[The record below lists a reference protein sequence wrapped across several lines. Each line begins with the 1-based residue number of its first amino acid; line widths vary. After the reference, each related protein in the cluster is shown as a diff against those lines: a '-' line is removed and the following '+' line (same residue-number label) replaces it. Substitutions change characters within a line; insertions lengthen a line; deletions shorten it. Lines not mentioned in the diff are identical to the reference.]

1 MKRLLILLPAV
12 LAAQSALDSPPLA
25 HVLDAAGQLTPV
37 YGLAGNFIAG
47 EPGPALL
54 AYSND
59 GELEWRLEPGRLTVR
74 RQGRTTVFPTE
85 AVRAVIRGT
94 AVQFPD
100 TNETFRLD
108 GDSLVP
114 SSEEPPSQLAGR
126 TIAWM
131 DGKLR
136 IFQADGSVEEVNCER
151 EPESW
156 TAAAAD
162 WARLTIDGRPYLL
175 RLTAG
180 RTRLYVLPQRRR
192 P

>member
-1 MKRLLILLPAV
+1 MKRLLLLFPVV
-12 LAAQSALDSPPLA
+12 LFAQSGLDSPPLA
-25 HVLDAAGQLTPV
+25 HVLDQDGKLTPI

-47 EPGPALL
+47 EPGAPLL

-74 RQGRTTVFPTE
+74 RQERTTVFPTE
-85 AVRAVIRGT
+85 AVRAVFRGAT
-94 AVQFPD
+94 VRFPD
-100 TNETFRLD
+100 SNETFRLV

-114 SSEEPPSQLAGR
+114 SSGEPLPQLAGR
-126 TIAWM
+126 TIVWV

-136 IFQADGSVEEVNCER
+136 IFQADGTAEEVDCER

-156 TAAAAD
+156 TAAAAG
-162 WARLTIDGRPYLL
+162 WAHLTIAGRPHLL
-175 RLTAG
+175 RLTGG